1 LGRGDDEVKK
11 LWIVQISIFLGALAL
26 GVGSKYLSNLLIF
39 PSVLLGLIADGL
51 LIYIFI
57 RYVKEALK

>member
-1 LGRGDDEVKK
+1 MKK
-11 LWIVQISIFLGALAL
+11 LWIFQISVFLGALVL

-57 RYVKEALK
+57 KYVKEALK